1 MPWRYAEPPYTSMP
15 SYRMTGIRFAIGGIG
30 AGAGRQRRR
39 PLHRSISRHSGHP
52 FTSPSTTPPPSAATR
67 PECAAQPSYAVVTN
81 RSIPPI
87 RNNRPRSCAT
97 TPGVSRHAPRF
108 YARPMAEASLDHPS
122 RPPTDNPRQRPP
134 GRHHVDCQRPPIRQK
149 SHPRPVKRD
158 FRGTEHMPPPTS
170 NRETRRYI
178 YNRAL
183 KTHRAKFT
191 KNGPYLR
198 VLRAWFP

>member
-30 AGAGRQRRR
+30 AGASRQRRR

-52 FTSPSTTPPPSAATR
+52 VTSPSTTPPPSAATR

-87 RNNRPRSCAT
+87 RNNRPRNCAT
-97 TPGVSRHAPRF
+97 TPGVSRQI
-108 YARPMAEASLDHPS
+108 RPDAHHGSAQDPWPKHPS
-122 RPPTDNPRQRPP
+122 TTPAALRPTAPHQAA
-134 GRHHVDCQRPPIRQK
+134 VMSIVSPPIRQK

-170 NRETRRYI
+170 NRETRRYTLSKLTGS
-178 YNRAL
+178 NSL
-183 KTHRAKFT
+183 KMACICEF
-191 KNGPYLR
+191 
-198 VLRAWFP
+198 

>member
-67 PECAAQPSYAVVTN
+67 PECAAQPSFLRSAITGLAVVPPLRACRDKSDPTRTTVLRKTHG
-81 RSIPPI
+81 RSIP
-87 RNNRPRSCAT
+87 
-97 TPGVSRHAPRF
+97 
-108 YARPMAEASLDHPS
+108 
-122 RPPTDNPRQRPP
+122 RPPQPTSDRQPPPAPTRPP
-134 GRHHVDCQRPPIRQK
+134 SCRLSAPPIRQK